1 MSAPL
6 EKHFFMV
13 GRMNPPTPGH
23 LEMVNLMAN
32 VAAKEGATANV
43 YLSSSYNY
51 KPKSKKVKG
60 EKRFTGVN
68 LPDITSKSFPVID
81 GKMNVKLSKYQNPLF
96 PEQKQYFLQKMIK
109 NLSEQAYDVPKYSNI
124 YKSNIIVNKDAN
136 GTIPSIMYVNSLLT
150 GGRIS
155 NSGYFFGLE
164 EDAKERSSREAAC
177 LEVYDIDSTGELIGT
192 PRFITETKTD
202 RNIDSCY
209 TIPRFESKR
218 IPYLKDN
225 KLSGSKVRQI
235 AFGDNSVFIEGE
247 EQPILEAMR
256 DLYTIE
262 VENNDGEEKP
272 IQLLDNDDLKLLIA
286 LLRAGVNMEHNGH
299 YYASEYDYFNLGL
312 IRETTPN
319 EYRPVLEIAP
329 EPELKMTVS
338 GGKRKQNKTR
348 KNKTRKHKNLK
359 KTTRKHKK
367 TTSNK
372 RYTKKHNQIKKHNTT
387 TKRK

>member
-51 KPKSKKVKG
+51 KPKSITKKGVK
-60 EKRFTGVN
+60 KITGVN
-68 LPDITSKSFPVID
+68 LPDITSESFPVID
-81 GKMNVKLSKYQNPLF
+81 GKMNVKLTKYQNPLF

-150 GGRIS
+150 GGRIA
-155 NSGYFFGLE
+155 NAGYFFGLE

-177 LEVYDIDSTGELIGT
+177 LKIYDIDSTGELT
-192 PRFITETKTD
+192 KEPRLITETKTD
-202 RNIDSCY
+202 RNINSCY

-218 IPYLKDN
+218 ISYLKDN

-235 AFGDNSVFIEGE
+235 AFGDNSVFIEGDE
-247 EQPILEAMR
+247 KPILETLKE
-256 DLYTIE
+256 LYTIN
-262 VENNDGEEKP
+262 VKNSDGEEKP

-299 YYASEYDYFNLGL
+299 YYATEYDYFNLGL
-312 IRETTPN
+312 LRETNPD

-359 KTTRKHKK
+359 KTTRKHKNNA
-367 TTSNK
+367 NK
-372 RYTKKHNQIKKHNTT
+372 RYTKKHNH
-387 TKRK
+387 TKRKNTMKRK

>member
-60 EKRFTGVN
+60 EKRFIGVN
-68 LPDITSKSFPVID
+68 LPDITSESFPVID
-81 GKMNVKLSKYQNPLF
+81 GKMNVKLTKYQNPLF

-109 NLSEQAYDVPKYSNI
+109 NLSEHAYDVPKYSNI
-124 YKSNIIVNKDAN
+124 YTSNIIVNKDAN

-150 GGRIS
+150 EGRIA

-218 IPYLKDN
+218 ISYLKDN

-247 EQPILEAMR
+247 EQPILKTMK
-256 DLYTIE
+256 DLYTIV
-262 VENNDGEEKP
+262 VENNDGEEKQ
-272 IQLLDNDDLKLLIA
+272 IQLLDDSDLELLIA

-299 YYASEYDYFNLGL
+299 YYAFEYDYFNLGL
-312 IRETTPN
+312 IRETNPD

-348 KNKTRKHKNLK
+348 KKKTRKHKNLK
-359 KTTRKHKK
+359 KTTRKHKNNA
-367 TTSNK
+367 NK
-372 RYTKKHNQIKKHNTT
+372 RYTKKHNH
-387 TKRK
+387 TKRKNTMKRK